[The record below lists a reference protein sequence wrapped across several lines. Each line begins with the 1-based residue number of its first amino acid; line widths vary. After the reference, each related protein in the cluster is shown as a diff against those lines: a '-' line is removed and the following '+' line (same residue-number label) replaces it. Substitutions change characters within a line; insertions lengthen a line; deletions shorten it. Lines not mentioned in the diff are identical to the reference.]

1 MYQQD
6 SLFPGIDE
14 DKTLEKV
21 YLNLA
26 IYEKSRQHIYLLEP
40 HLQSVQLSADK
51 VQSSSRNASEDDLI
65 KYLDEKAKIQDF
77 ETVFNLLY
85 IKHRPILKMRYMD
98 DFGSNNDIS
107 VAKKLK
113 LVTYVNG
120 VQVASA
126 TYSRRKRND
135 LLAFAESYQGG
146 RLQIYT

>member
-51 VQSSSRNASEDDLI
+51 VQSSSQNVSEDDALKI
-65 KYLDEKAKIQDF
+65 VQGELCGYGFEKYDQE
-77 ETVFNLLY
+77 
-85 IKHRPILKMRYMD
+85 
-98 DFGSNNDIS
+98 
-107 VAKKLK
+107 VA
-113 LVTYVNG
+113 
-120 VQVASA
+120 A
-126 TYSRRKRND
+126 
-135 LLAFAESYQGG
+135 
-146 RLQIYT
+146 